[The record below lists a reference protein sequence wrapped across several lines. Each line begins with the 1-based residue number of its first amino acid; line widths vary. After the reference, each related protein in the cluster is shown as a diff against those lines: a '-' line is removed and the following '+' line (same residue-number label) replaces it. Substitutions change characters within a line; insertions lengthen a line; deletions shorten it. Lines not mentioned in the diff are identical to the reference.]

1 MFNVILLAISG
12 IAAWT
17 AVSLSGKGNYNSE
30 IREVLANI
38 LDGCKYVLSGV
49 KDLVKLL
56 LKDSFESK
64 TDKNLDGSDKIKD
77 SVIELFSES
86 NSSKKEDSKA
96 A

>member
-30 IREVLANI
+30 IREVLSNI
-38 LDGCKYVLSGV
+38 LDGCKYVLSGI

-64 TDKNLDGSDKIKD
+64 TQKNSEGSDKQKE

-86 NSSKKEDSKA
+86 NSTTNENSKA